1 MQPHIVVAGAGW
13 AGISAAIHAVRRG
26 ARVTLVEERPY
37 VGGRARSVLD
47 KTANVMVDNGQHVMM
62 GCYSDVLTVLNELG
76 TTNFLERQRALQVIF
91 AERGGTTAKLDASAL
106 PGKLGV
112 VYGLLK
118 MSGLSF
124 AAKRDI
130 IRLMVRIQRR
140 VVQGSGRTCYE
151 LLRDEQQREAAI
163 TRFWEPVVLATLNMS
178 VRSAD
183 ADLLLTVMA
192 RAFLGSRDD
201 AAMLIPRQG
210 LSDLI
215 DPIGP
220 WLQRHGSVMQLS
232 TSVDRLHTLP
242 ETTTTD
248 ASTHSTTLR
257 VNRVVISDGTE
268 LDVDGVIL
276 AVPRKALDR
285 LLQNSSI
292 PIEFPDPPAQSPIV
306 SVYLHYDR
314 PWMPTDFAACL
325 GTTIQWVFD
334 KRRQR
339 PGTVALTVSAG
350 DNIVAATS
358 DDIIKLADREL
369 RDVFSQHMS
378 AVQLT
383 SGLVIKEKT
392 ATPAF
397 TPVTARQ
404 RPPGD
409 ALRNPG
415 IRRMNNAVNN
425 VSLAGDWLDTGLPA
439 TLEGA
444 ALSGRRAVEI
454 LLGERL
460 TGDRPS

>member
-47 KTANVMVDNGQHVMM
+47 RTANVMVDNGQHVMM
-62 GCYSDVLTVLNELG
+62 GCYSDVLKVLEELG
-76 TTNFLERQRALQVIF
+76 TTNHIERQRALQVTF
-91 AERGGTTAKLDASAL
+91 AERGGKTAVLDASAL

-112 VYGLLK
+112 VYGLLRL
-118 MSGLSF
+118 SGLSF

-140 VVQGSGRTCYE
+140 AVKGSGRTCYE
-151 LLRDEQQREAAI
+151 LLHDEQQREKAI

-183 ADLLLTVMA
+183 ADLLLTVMS

-201 AAMLIPRQG
+201 AAMLIPRHG

-220 WLQRHGSVMQLS
+220 WLERHGSVIQLS
-232 TSVDRLHTLP
+232 TSVDRLYTLP
-242 ETTTTD
+242 ENTTTTN
-248 ASTHSTTLR
+248 ATTHRSTHR
-257 VNRVVISDGTE
+257 VNRVALSDGTE
-268 LDVDGVIL
+268 HDVDGVIL

-285 LLQNSSI
+285 LLVNSDI
-292 PIEFPDPPAQSPIV
+292 PIDFPEPPPQSPIV

-350 DNIVAATS
+350 DNIVGATS
-358 DDIIKLADREL
+358 DEIINLADREL

-404 RPPGD
+404 RPKGD
-409 ALRNPG
+409 ALIYPG
-415 IRRMNNAVNN
+415 IHRENNVANN

-444 ALSGRRAVEI
+444 AFSGRRAVEI
-454 LLGERL
+454 LFDER
-460 TGDRPS
+460 